1 MSATE
6 GVLSSRPN
14 CVLANQ
20 DSASS
25 LDNERLIK
33 NILHFVCF
41 CFCLSVHGI
50 TEKDVDEFSN
60 SGDEIFAG
68 LIVSYPNHDAVTR
81 IFDGIFLPLRDMDT
95 CK

>member
-33 NILHFVCF
+33 NILYFVCF

-68 LIVSYPNHDAVTR
+68 RGAGHLDCVLSKSRCRYKN
-81 IFDGIFLPLRDMDT
+81 F
-95 CK
+95 